1 MAETPGDAPA
11 GSVAASP
18 GEVVQP
24 PVGSVAASPGVVV
37 RPPAGGGAEA
47 SDGVVTVF
55 RNDGAPWWNPAL
67 RFAHGEGS
75 GELLPLDQST
85 SFKLTARVKI
95 PPLYSR
101 GAVFAQAPVDR
112 VGNGVWRNESRR
124 GISGTVF
131 GVRGGRPFYD
141 IGWVGSVDCDVVVND
156 DAWHDVA
163 VVFDGRQY
171 HLEVDGAFVRVVR
184 APVLESGNARACRA
198 GDDFR
203 VLVGARVGP
212 LLDAAE
218 REAWH
223 PRFDAETSAVAAG
236 MGPELPLG
244 FIASIAFEAPCASAR
259 THCARLPPL
268 LSRGDDARAE
278 APAASDEPLREAV
291 LAYPEQSREVP
302 LLVVPRGYLGAAPL
316 EEFAESLLD
325 AIRRLGPVERE
336 RPALLFEV
344 GKPRKGASGV
354 NDFRKGAWINSFRV
368 EAPDDGEDDGTDA
381 GAGAG
386 AGAVSRSAAAAA
398 QDGYEAILEA
408 ARAAA
413 EESESG
419 AAPPHSAE
427 TVAEYVAHKQVIK
440 HSRLVLESRVASLLA
455 SVMTTCDEAGAWV
468 KFDFPY
474 ACNALCSMVCADA
487 PPTVLRLGLL
497 MRNDEVWKARHDIHA
512 EFTVF
517 RDLYDRLE
525 DRASSRVLGDAGSAL
540 PRVEVPMAA
549 IERTCERQRVRNFA
563 PHPSLS
569 HAVFFQSNADRHRFN
584 AALSSALQIPSGR
597 FLVNGT
603 DYALRSCLETI
614 AACRP
619 VFCFKHTGGASR
631 PVAHLLET
639 RLKADHNRPLPLPAR
654 CAACAAR
661 GGGAAPGAF
670 CPHVTATTR
679 VLSENWPENWN
690 AASVL
695 VVDPLT
701 QTAEQLQ
708 DKITAVMSSVFEGAA
723 TELGGREAERVAIS
737 YAWRLHACLEKNAA
751 MQRRLALC
759 LHACV
764 TGLTLLTV
772 AAATVAASLARSPP
786 GLDLATLLL
795 PAATAAAIG
804 IAGQLKAVPKWAA
817 CRLAAHKCEREVY
830 RYRAQV
836 GDYAP
841 VLGRRAAAKGARN
854 PRRAFTAALKEI
866 WADLHASEL
875 KVGGL
880 AALGDAEAS
889 AARGRLE
896 ARERSAAERDRRA
909 AERAAK
915 RSAKRSAKV
924 RPAGAPVSAP
934 VSAPEH
940 KAPAFG
946 KLSAEDY
953 IKVRHTEVLARYE
966 RSVRRLRLGVGL
978 VDALAILLTSGGT
991 ALVAVGLV
999 RWVPVLMAFAAAVAS
1014 IANHAALGPKLR
1026 GANEAIATLHQLHL
1040 WWQGLT
1046 LIQKRANANKTH
1058 LVDMTEACVSH
1069 ELSAFVSASLAA
1081 AKPKKDGDGD
1091 DADVG
1096 AAGGAADAAPAAADG
1111 TARQRRR
1118 PPGGGDGR

>member
-1 MAETPGDAPA
+1 
-11 GSVAASP
+11 
-18 GEVVQP
+18 
-24 PVGSVAASPGVVV
+24 
-37 RPPAGGGAEA
+37 
-47 SDGVVTVF
+47 
-55 RNDGAPWWNPAL
+55 
-67 RFAHGEGS
+67 
-75 GELLPLDQST
+75 
-85 SFKLTARVKI
+85 
-95 PPLYSR
+95 
-101 GAVFAQAPVDR
+101 
-112 VGNGVWRNESRR
+112 
-124 GISGTVF
+124 
-131 GVRGGRPFYD
+131 
-141 IGWVGSVDCDVVVND
+141 
-156 DAWHDVA
+156 
-163 VVFDGRQY
+163 
-171 HLEVDGAFVRVVR
+171 
-184 APVLESGNARACRA
+184 
-198 GDDFR
+198 
-203 VLVGARVGP
+203 
-212 LLDAAE
+212 
-218 REAWH
+218 
-223 PRFDAETSAVAAG
+223 

-291 LAYPEQSREVP
+291 LAYPEQSCEVP

-344 GKPRKGASGV
+344 GKPRKG
-354 NDFRKGAWINSFRV
+354 R
-368 EAPDDGEDDGTDA
+368 
-381 GAGAG
+381 
-386 AGAVSRSAAAAA
+386 
-398 QDGYEAILEA
+398 YEAILEA

-413 EESESG
+413 EESG

-487 PPTVLRLGLL
+487 PPGVLRLGLL
-497 MRNDEVWKARHDIHA
+497 MRNDEVWKARNDIHC

-569 HAVFFQSNADRHRFN
+569 HAVFFESNADRHRFN

-639 RLKADHNRPLPLPAR
+639 RLKADHNRPLPLPST

-661 GGGAAPGAF
+661 GGGAAEGAF
-670 CPHVTATTR
+670 CPHVTASTR

-723 TELGGREAERVAIS
+723 TELGGREAERVAVAC
-737 YAWRLHACLEKNAA
+737 AWRLHACLEKNAA

-772 AAATVAASLARSPP
+772 AAAT
-786 GLDLATLLL
+786 
-795 PAATAAAIG
+795 
-804 IAGQLKAVPKWAA
+804 LKAVPKWAA

-875 KVGGL
+875 K
-880 AALGDAEAS
+880 
-889 AARGRLE
+889 
-896 ARERSAAERDRRA
+896 
-909 AERAAK
+909 
-915 RSAKRSAKV
+915 
-924 RPAGAPVSAP
+924 PPP
-934 VSAPEH
+934 
-940 KAPAFG
+940 
-946 KLSAEDY
+946 
-953 IKVRHTEVLARYE
+953 
-966 RSVRRLRLGVGL
+966 
-978 VDALAILLTSGGT
+978 
-991 ALVAVGLV
+991 
-999 RWVPVLMAFAAAVAS
+999 
-1014 IANHAALGPKLR
+1014 
-1026 GANEAIATLHQLHL
+1026 
-1040 WWQGLT
+1040 
-1046 LIQKRANANKTH
+1046 
-1058 LVDMTEACVSH
+1058 
-1069 ELSAFVSASLAA
+1069 SAS
-1081 AKPKKDGDGD
+1081 
-1091 DADVG
+1091 
-1096 AAGGAADAAPAAADG
+1096 
-1111 TARQRRR
+1111 
-1118 PPGGGDGR
+1118 

>member
-24 PVGSVAASPGVVV
+24 PAGGVAASPGAVV
-37 RPPAGGGAEA
+37 RPPAGGVAEA
-47 SDGVVTVF
+47 SDGVVTIF

-171 HLEVDGAFVRVVR
+171 HLEVDGA
-184 APVLESGNARACRA
+184 
-198 GDDFR
+198 
-203 VLVGARVGP
+203 
-212 LLDAAE
+212 
-218 REAWH
+218 
-223 PRFDAETSAVAAG
+223 
-236 MGPELPLG
+236 
-244 FIASIAFEAPCASAR
+244 
-259 THCARLPPL
+259 
-268 LSRGDDARAE
+268 RGDDARAE

-291 LAYPEQSREVP
+291 LAYPEQSCEVP

-386 AGAVSRSAAAAA
+386 GAAVSRSAAAAA
-398 QDGYEAILEA
+398 QDGYELCRNQPLATRPSSRQR
-408 ARAAA
+408 AR
-413 EESESG
+413 ERSG

-487 PPTVLRLGLL
+487 PPGVLRLGLL
-497 MRNDEVWKARHDIHA
+497 MRNDEVWKARNDIHC
-512 EFTVF
+512 EFAVF

-569 HAVFFQSNADRHRFN
+569 HAVFFESNADRHRFN

-639 RLKADHNRPLPLPAR
+639 RLKADHNRPLPLPST

-661 GGGAAPGAF
+661 GGGAALGAF
-670 CPHVTATTR
+670 CPHVTASTR

-723 TELGGREAERVAIS
+723 TELGGREAERVAVA

-772 AAATVAASLARSPP
+772 AAATVAASLAKSPP

-875 KVGGL
+875 KRV
-880 AALGDAEAS
+880 
-889 AARGRLE
+889 
-896 ARERSAAERDRRA
+896 
-909 AERAAK
+909 
-915 RSAKRSAKV
+915 
-924 RPAGAPVSAP
+924 
-934 VSAPEH
+934 
-940 KAPAFG
+940 
-946 KLSAEDY
+946 
-953 IKVRHTEVLARYE
+953 
-966 RSVRRLRLGVGL
+966 
-978 VDALAILLTSGGT
+978 
-991 ALVAVGLV
+991 
-999 RWVPVLMAFAAAVAS
+999 
-1014 IANHAALGPKLR
+1014 
-1026 GANEAIATLHQLHL
+1026 
-1040 WWQGLT
+1040 
-1046 LIQKRANANKTH
+1046 
-1058 LVDMTEACVSH
+1058 
-1069 ELSAFVSASLAA
+1069 LAA

-1118 PPGGGDGR
+1118 PGAGTGDEDPC